1 MRDYQRSIHS
11 HVRDQEDGR
20 LRVTSSLL
28 DLEHSFHL
36 DMIVRTEDWAVESA
50 SASMDKTPLSRCAAG
65 EAVVR
70 ELVGLQI
77 DRGVLRQ
84 INDRIGGPRGCA
96 HLAELVTDA
105 VRLLAMI
112 RLGGETGYWGDAHG
126 QRSEEEVIAEGRER
140 LRNSCIV
147 FADE

>member
-11 HVRDQEDGR
+11 HVRDRDDGR
-20 LRVTSSLL
+20 LQVTSSLL
-28 DLEHSFHL
+28 DLEHSIHL
-36 DMIVRTEDWAVESA
+36 DMLVRTEDWVIESA
-50 SASMDKTPLSRCAAG
+50 SATMGKTPLTPCAAG
-65 EAVVR
+65 AAVIGD
-70 ELVGLQI
+70 LAGLTI

-84 INDRIGGPRGCA
+84 IHARIGGHRGCA

-112 RLGGETGYWGDAHG
+112 RLGGDTGYWGDGDLA
-126 QRSEEEVIAEGRER
+126 RSEAEVIAEGKRR

-147 FADE
+147 FADP

>member
-11 HVRDQEDGR
+11 HVRDQGDGR
-20 LRVTSSLL
+20 LRVASSLL

-36 DMIVRTEDWAVESA
+36 EMMVSTKDWVIESA
-50 SASMDKTPLSRCAAG
+50 SATMGMTPLSPCVAG
-65 EAVVR
+65 AAVVG

-84 INDRIGGPRGCA
+84 INARIGGPRGCA

-105 VRLLAMI
+105 VRLLGMI
-112 RLGGETGYWGDAHG
+112 RLGGDTGYFGDG
-126 QRSEEEVIAEGRER
+126 RTQRSEEEVIAEGRER
-140 LRNSCIV
+140 LRNTCIV
-147 FADE
+147 FSDE

>member
-11 HVRDQEDGR
+11 HVRDQGDGR
-20 LRVTSSLL
+20 LQVASSLL

-36 DMIVRTEDWAVESA
+36 DMIVRTADWAIESA
-50 SASMDKTPLSRCAAG
+50 TATMGKTPLSRCEAG
-65 EAVVR
+65 AAVVG

-84 INDRIGGPRGCA
+84 INARIGGARGCA

-105 VRLLAMI
+105 VRLLGMI
-112 RLGGETGYWGDAHG
+112 RLGGDTGYWSDGDM
-126 QRSEEEVIAEGRER
+126 QRSEEEVIAEGRGR

>member
-11 HVRDQEDGR
+11 HVRDQRDGR
-20 LRVTSSLL
+20 LRVASSLL

-36 DMIVRTEDWAVESA
+36 DMTVRTEDWAIESA
-50 SASMDKTPLSRCAAG
+50 SATMGKTPLSRCVAG

-70 ELVGLQI
+70 
-77 DRGVLRQ
+77 
-84 INDRIGGPRGCA
+84 
-96 HLAELVTDA
+96 
-105 VRLLAMI
+105 LLGMI
-112 RLGGETGYWGDAHG
+112 RLGGDTGYWGDGHM
-126 QRSEEEVIAEGRER
+126 QRGEEEVIAEGRER

>member
-36 DMIVRTEDWAVESA
+36 DMIVRTEDWEIESA

-84 INDRIGGPRGCA
+84 INNRIGGPRGCA

-112 RLGGETGYWGDAHG
+112 RLGGETGYWGDAHR